1 MSNNYDLS
9 IERENSKIEPF
20 DKIEQ
25 GTKKYI
31 PNIPSVISDMNKNN
45 LYKDG
50 INNNDS
56 KEKLLNNNINSM
68 KLLNDEE
75 KKDYNKLKENNNND
89 NLNYLTIVCDYW
101 NTFRNNE
108 TISTIINP
116 FQDDGECINKIYKIY
131 SCITIILILIVILLS
146 ITLS

>member
-25 GTKKYI
+25 GKKRYI

-75 KKDYNKLKENNNND
+75 KKDYNKLKENNND

-131 SCITIILILIVILLS
+131 SYITIILILIVILLS